1 MWFILGIILLAVEL
15 VSPVFVLFF
24 FGLGAWAAGVT
35 ALFVD
40 DLAIEV
46 VVFGASSVVFLLSLR
61 RLFVRSFRGKTQISS
76 DAASVG
82 LPNLHAGKMGTVTR
96 PIPANG
102 VGEISV
108 GGSFWRAVS
117 PEAQPEGAQVRVLG
131 HIPDDELTLEV
142 VSGGENS
149 RNPALL
155 FKHGEH
161 NMLDLIGSSLTVFV
175 FLALLV
181 IFVLFKTA
189 LVVPNQQAV
198 VVERLGKFHAVLFA
212 GFHILIPFIDAV
224 AYRRSLKEDVLD
236 VPKQTCITKDNV
248 SVDIDG
254 VLYLQVVNPE
264 KSAYGISDYMFGSVQ
279 LAQTALRSAIGKL
292 ELDRTFEER
301 STINQEVISAL
312 DAATAPWG
320 IKVLRYEIR
329 DITPPSGVMQA
340 MEKQMRAERE
350 KRALIAQ
357 SEGEMQARINMA
369 EGAKAAAI
377 AESEGKLQAMKNQA
391 EGDAVLIRAV
401 AQATADGL
409 ATVADQMEKPGG
421 TQAANLRVAEN
432 YLEQFGKLAKEGNT
446 MILPTD
452 LANISGLVSSLTSVI
467 KQAKA

>member
-1 MWFILGIILLAVEL
+1 
-15 VSPVFVLFF
+15 
-24 FGLGAWAAGVT
+24 
-35 ALFVD
+35 
-40 DLAIEV
+40 
-46 VVFGASSVVFLLSLR
+46 
-61 RLFVRSFRGKTQISS
+61 
-76 DAASVG
+76 
-82 LPNLHAGKMGTVTR
+82 
-96 PIPANG
+96 
-102 VGEISV
+102 
-108 GGSFWRAVS
+108 
-117 PEAQPEGAQVRVLG
+117 
-131 HIPDDELTLEV
+131 
-142 VSGGENS
+142 
-149 RNPALL
+149 
-155 FKHGEH
+155 
-161 NMLDLIGSSLTVFV
+161 MLDLIGSSLTVFV

-391 EGDAVLIRAV
+391 EGDAVLIGGCAGHRRRPCHRRRP
-401 AQATADGL
+401 DGK
-409 ATVADQMEKPGG
+409 AGRYAGG
-421 TQAANLRVAEN
+421 ESARC
-432 YLEQFGKLAKEGNT
+432 GKL
-446 MILPTD
+446 
-452 LANISGLVSSLTSVI
+452 SGTVR
-467 KQAKA
+467 QARQGGQHYDPAHGSGEHFRPRQQPHFGDQAS

>member
-1 MWFILGIILLAVEL
+1 M
-15 VSPVFVLFF
+15 
-24 FGLGAWAAGVT
+24 
-35 ALFVD
+35 
-40 DLAIEV
+40 
-46 VVFGASSVVFLLSLR
+46 
-61 RLFVRSFRGKTQISS
+61 
-76 DAASVG
+76 
-82 LPNLHAGKMGTVTR
+82 
-96 PIPANG
+96 
-102 VGEISV
+102 
-108 GGSFWRAVS
+108 
-117 PEAQPEGAQVRVLG
+117 
-131 HIPDDELTLEV
+131 
-142 VSGGENS
+142 
-149 RNPALL
+149 
-155 FKHGEH
+155 
-161 NMLDLIGSSLTVFV
+161 
-175 FLALLV
+175 
-181 IFVLFKTA
+181 
-189 LVVPNQQAV
+189 
-198 VVERLGKFHAVLFA
+198 VERLGKFHAVLFA

-409 ATVADQMEKPGG
+409 ATRRRPDGKAGRYAGG
-421 TQAANLRVAEN
+421 EPARC
-432 YLEQFGKLAKEGNT
+432 GKL
-446 MILPTD
+446 
-452 LANISGLVSSLTSVI
+452 SGTVRQARQGGQHHDPAHGSGEHFRARQQPHFGASS
-467 KQAKA
+467 KAKA

>member
-1 MWFILGIILLAVEL
+1 
-15 VSPVFVLFF
+15 
-24 FGLGAWAAGVT
+24 
-35 ALFVD
+35 
-40 DLAIEV
+40 
-46 VVFGASSVVFLLSLR
+46 
-61 RLFVRSFRGKTQISS
+61 
-76 DAASVG
+76 
-82 LPNLHAGKMGTVTR
+82 
-96 PIPANG
+96 
-102 VGEISV
+102 
-108 GGSFWRAVS
+108 
-117 PEAQPEGAQVRVLG
+117 
-131 HIPDDELTLEV
+131 
-142 VSGGENS
+142 
-149 RNPALL
+149 
-155 FKHGEH
+155 
-161 NMLDLIGSSLTVFV
+161 MLDLIGSSLTVFV

-401 AQATADGL
+401 AQATAGRY
-409 ATVADQMEKPGG
+409 AGG
-421 TQAANLRVAEN
+421 EPARC
-432 YLEQFGKLAKEGNT
+432 GKL
-446 MILPTD
+446 
-452 LANISGLVSSLTSVI
+452 SGTVR
-467 KQAKA
+467 QARQGGQHHDPAHGSGEHFRPRQQPHFGDQASQGVRKKSRTGRLRPLFSCWLRGSGGS

>member
-1 MWFILGIILLAVEL
+1 
-15 VSPVFVLFF
+15 
-24 FGLGAWAAGVT
+24 
-35 ALFVD
+35 
-40 DLAIEV
+40 
-46 VVFGASSVVFLLSLR
+46 
-61 RLFVRSFRGKTQISS
+61 
-76 DAASVG
+76 
-82 LPNLHAGKMGTVTR
+82 
-96 PIPANG
+96 
-102 VGEISV
+102 
-108 GGSFWRAVS
+108 
-117 PEAQPEGAQVRVLG
+117 
-131 HIPDDELTLEV
+131 
-142 VSGGENS
+142 
-149 RNPALL
+149 
-155 FKHGEH
+155 
-161 NMLDLIGSSLTVFV
+161 MLDLIGSSLTVFV

-391 EGDAVLIRAV
+391 EGDAVL
-401 AQATADGL
+401 D
-409 ATVADQMEKPGG
+409 PGG
-421 TQAANLRVAEN
+421 CAGHRRRPCHRRRPDGKAGRYAGGEPARC
-432 YLEQFGKLAKEGNT
+432 GKL
-446 MILPTD
+446 
-452 LANISGLVSSLTSVI
+452 SGTVRQARQGGQHHDPAHGSGEHFRPRQQPHFGDQASQGVRKKSRTGRLRPPFLLSPRGAARRCGRGFAGLTGPAWWSREPGTAVLF
-467 KQAKA
+467 